1 MTAVEDTEE
10 EDEEEAEKDVAVVEA
25 EKGAE
30 EMMISEFSLR
40 RFILKWFFE
49 KKFFTQS
56 SLYLGTKLLQWSL
69 LREKAKTTASLLS
82 LVTYIHAA
90 KVFCKYEY

>member
-1 MTAVEDTEE
+1 MGFLGDCKQGKRYDFLTAVEDTEE

-40 RFILKWFFE
+40 RFIL
-49 KKFFTQS
+49 
-56 SLYLGTKLLQWSL
+56 
-69 LREKAKTTASLLS
+69 
-82 LVTYIHAA
+82 
-90 KVFCKYEY
+90 